1 VVAGAGTVGL
11 EIVEDLPAIRTLLVP
26 VGGGGLIGGVG
37 SAARALTPECAVIGA
52 QTEETSAMHASLA
65 AGRLV
70 TPAMG
75 DTLCEGLSGDVDER
89 SLALAQRVVDRIV
102 LVPEAS
108 VRRAIAWLHREHGM
122 AVEGSGAVGV
132 AALLEGA
139 AGALDGPVAVVVS
152 GSNLDAARLQQIL
165 REES

>member
-1 VVAGAGTVGL
+1 VCGAGTVGL
-11 EIVEDLPAIRTLLVP
+11 EIAEDLPDVRTLVVP

-37 SAARALTPECAVIGA
+37 TAARALAPDCAVVGV

-70 TPAMG
+70 TPEMG
-75 DTLCEGLSGDVDER
+75 ETLCEGLSGDVDER
-89 SLALAQRVVDRIV
+89 SLALARRVVDRIV

-108 VRRAIAWLHREHGM
+108 VRRAIAWLHREHGI

-132 AALLEGA
+132 AALLD
-139 AGALDGPVAVVVS
+139 GALGEVAGPVVVVVS
-152 GSNLDAARLQQIL
+152 GSNVDAERLERIVA
-165 REES
+165 EEG